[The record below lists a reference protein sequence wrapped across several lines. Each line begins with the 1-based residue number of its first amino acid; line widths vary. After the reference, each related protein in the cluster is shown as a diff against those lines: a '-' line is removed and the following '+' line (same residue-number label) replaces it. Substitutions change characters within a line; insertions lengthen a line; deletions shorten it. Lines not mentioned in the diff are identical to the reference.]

1 MIRCEKICKK
11 TVAIS
16 LVFFLI
22 FANCFTLLSNFSYAK
37 SDDLGKQLSVN
48 TSNNVEYTVNFAE
61 EDEELEYEYIG
72 AIDEENL
79 SIHAQVEVK
88 KEGYL
93 KNAKILIESEKGLS
107 FEIAEESNEDYQTEG
122 NQVTVSNISA
132 GEKRDIV
139 LPIKYKEREDIE
151 NLNKKI
157 NVRLIGTYVNGKGEE
172 KTISENYILRLIWN
186 TNSEYNVSSDIRK
199 YIPFAANEEKGIVL
213 QTVVRTFIP
222 EQNNFV
228 AKEEIVIDAAKID
241 GYEIKKIIVSN
252 KSGENLEEKDWNY
265 DEKENTVSIKVENK
279 EEKISSEEYLVTYV
293 LSGDKELELPFK
305 INKKVNGYIFMYGTD
320 EKIEASYEEET
331 KIEEAMGNVVTIES
345 TSTDKIALGN
355 ILNNSLAEE
364 NEYKTN
370 YSTKVT
376 ADISST
382 EMIEAIVIKNLEEE
396 FENDEGTYTLNS
408 STKSVEIDKNNF
420 EEVLGTD
427 GKIEIIDQNNEI
439 VSTINKDTKLN
450 EEKYKAELDLD
461 KYTIRTSK
469 PISEGILTIT
479 INKEII
485 KTDYSYEQLKTFSH
499 INTKYVGSV
508 IYEGDSENKVSDMTN
523 KIELVKPETNA
534 ELSISNNI
542 FSTIADNEAEIEI
555 KLNNTTEDIDMYKNP
570 KFEITFP
577 EYIDDVIVSNI
588 AIANAEDVFTI
599 KESTIYKNEEGK
611 IVLTIDTEGE
621 QTRYNLN
628 TINNGTSILINCKIK
643 LNLYTPSSNQK
654 IRLAYSN
661 ENVTSYRQEN
671 NGKGYSELEV
681 AYKAPFGVVSI
692 NRTSGYESTGKA
704 VTSVHQGK
712 VTDKIEIF
720 ADSKVATMDIIVM
733 NNNENSCDN
742 VKILGRIPFKGN
754 KDVVTGEDLGTTLDT
769 RIVSEIKQANTNLA
783 NATIYYSSNG
793 EATEDLEDINN
804 GWKTEIQDLRTIKSY
819 LIVLNDYDMKPG
831 EIIKYSYD
839 YEIPANLEHNTN
851 IYGSFK
857 TIFDNKNNVATVK
870 EISKAD
876 IVGLTTGAG
885 PQLAV
890 ETNTNVKERVKE
902 YEKIKYTIKV
912 ENTGSEVS
920 ENVVVKTKLPEEA
933 TLAVNSTVTTVEGV
947 AGWTLKPEREIIT
960 NIPKLNPGEIKII
973 EFFVQVNKLPTIEEY
988 YARQEGFSR
997 TEDGKY
1003 AIQEAYI
1010 DENGETKYKEKII
1023 ENLPEIRLVC
1033 QSVIT
1038 AKDLA
1043 KEIKTSDSGILIE
1056 RSKLIAEET
1065 IETQDDT
1072 ARVNETIESKILIKN
1087 NTDETMRNIVVTK
1100 RLPEG
1105 LKYGES
1111 YTRGYAEDGITL
1123 NKINNTD
1130 YNMDTRTVTW
1140 RIDELN
1146 PRRTVLL
1153 IGDWVVSDLKDNTY
1167 KDIVSTETMIDV
1179 NGDTYQAGQ
1188 VDIPVGIPNLE
1199 VTQNSNKTNE
1209 YVKVGDQIEYTFTIE
1224 NTGAVRANNVTLSDM
1239 LPEELSI
1246 KSLTYTVDGI
1256 EVSKV
1261 VAKNEDAT
1269 VYTSIMPEGKLEA
1282 KVLAEVNDIGTAQKT
1297 IKNVG
1302 AIKGASL
1309 KEVKSNEITNI
1320 IERTEDVTGKASLD
1334 NEPNTPIIENSQ
1346 SIFKEINNTNN
1357 AIKERYE
1364 IKGNVW
1370 LDENKDGIRDEKE
1383 SKLPKIE
1390 VKLFNLDSNE
1400 ALETTFTDQDGQYK
1414 FANRENGKYILKFY
1428 YDNTKYGI
1436 TEYKKQ
1442 NIEEDK
1448 NSDIIKLEED
1458 NRIIATTDVI
1468 EINNGSISNIDA
1480 GLVMATTFD
1489 LSLRKSI
1496 SKVTVQTSE
1505 GIKNYDFN
1513 NTDLAKVDI
1522 NGKHLNGATVLVEY
1536 TFTVKNEGELEGY
1549 AKQIVDYMP
1558 SELEFS
1564 TELNKN
1570 WYKGNDGNLYTEEL
1584 ADSVIAPGEIKT
1596 VKLVLSKAMNETN
1609 TGITNNQAEISKDY
1623 NKAGIADIDSVP
1635 GNKKDD
1641 DMSAADLIIGV
1652 KTGDTLIFI
1661 SAIIAGIVAAIV
1673 IIVAIKSSKIIYK
1686 ARLKFRKEV

>member
-1 MIRCEKICKK
+1 MRCEKICKK

-37 SDDLGKQLSVN
+37 NDELGKQLSVN
-48 TSNNVEYTVNFAE
+48 TSSNVEYTVNFAE
-61 EDEELEYEYIG
+61 KDEELEYEYKG
-72 AIDEENL
+72 SIDEENL
-79 SIHAQVEVK
+79 AIHVQIEVK

-93 KNAKILIESEKGLS
+93 KDAKLLIESENGLS
-107 FEIAEESNEDYQTEG
+107 FNIAEESNDDYQIEG
-122 NQVTVSNISA
+122 NKVTISNISA

-139 LPIKYKEREDIE
+139 LPIKYQEKDDIE

-172 KTISENYILRLIWN
+172 KSISENYLLRLIWN

-213 QTVVRTFIP
+213 QTVVKTVIP
-222 EQNNFV
+222 DKNNFV
-228 AKEEIVIDAAKID
+228 AKEELVIDAIKID
-241 GYEIKKIIVSN
+241 GYKIKKIIISN
-252 KSGENLEEKDWNY
+252 KSGENIDEKDWNF
-265 DEKENTVSIKVENK
+265 DEEENIVSIKVENK
-279 EEKISSEEYLVTYV
+279 EEKITSEEYLITYV
-293 LSGDKELELPFK
+293 LSGNKELEMPFK

-320 EKIEASYEEET
+320 EKIEANYEEEAQ
-331 KIEEAMGNVVTIES
+331 IEEAIGNVVTIES
-345 TSTDKIALGN
+345 NSTEKIALGN

-370 YSTKVT
+370 YSSKIT

-382 EMIEAIVIKNLEEE
+382 DMVEAIVIKNLGEE
-396 FENDEGTYTLNS
+396 FEKDGTTYTLNS
-408 STKSVEIDKNNF
+408 TTKSIEIDKSNF

-427 GKIEIIDQNNEI
+427 GKIEIIDENNEI
-439 VSTINKDTKLN
+439 AKTINKDTKID
-450 EEKYKAELDLD
+450 EGKYKVELDLS

-469 PISEGILTIT
+469 PTSEGILTLT

-485 KTDYSYEQLKTFSH
+485 KTDYSYEQLKTFSQ
-499 INTKYVGSV
+499 INAKYVGSV
-508 IYEGDSENKVSDMTN
+508 IYEGDSENKISDMTN
-523 KIELVKPETNA
+523 KIELIKPETNA
-534 ELSISNNI
+534 ELFISNNT
-542 FSTIADNEAEIEI
+542 FSTIADNETELEI
-555 KLNNTTEDIDMYKNP
+555 KFNNSTEDVDMYKNP

-577 EYIDDVIVSNI
+577 EYVEDVIVSNV
-588 AIANAEDVFTI
+588 AIANAEDVFDI
-599 KESTIYKNEEGK
+599 KEATMYRNSEGR
-611 IVLTIDTEGE
+611 IVLSINIEGE

-628 TINNGTSILINCKIK
+628 TINNGTSILVNCRIK
-643 LNLYTPSSNQK
+643 LNIYTPSSNHK
-654 IRLAYSN
+654 ITLTYSN
-661 ENVTSYRQEN
+661 ENATSYRTEN
-671 NGKGYSELEV
+671 NSKGYSDV
-681 AYKAPFGVVSI
+681 DVTYKAPFGVVSI
-692 NRTSGYESTGKA
+692 NRISGYESTGKA
-704 VTSVHQGK
+704 ITSVDQGK

-720 ADSKVATMDIIVM
+720 TDSKIATMDIIVM

-754 KDVVTGEDLGTTLDT
+754 KDVATGEDLGTTLDT
-769 RIVSEIKQANTNLA
+769 KLVSGIKQADTNLA
-783 NATIYYSSNG
+783 NATIYYSNNG
-793 EATEDLEDINN
+793 EATEDLSDINN
-804 GWKTEIQDLRTIKSY
+804 GWQTQIQDLNTVKSY
-819 LIVLNDYDMKPG
+819 LIVLNDYDMQPG
-831 EIIKYSYD
+831 EIIKYSYN

-851 IYGSFK
+851 IYGSFE
-857 TIFDNKNNVATVK
+857 TIFDNKNSVATVK

-876 IVGLTTGAG
+876 VVGLTTGAG
-885 PQLAV
+885 PQISV
-890 ETNTNVKERVKE
+890 ETNTNVKEKIKE

-920 ENVVVKTKLPEEA
+920 ENIVVKTKIPEGA

-973 EFFVQVNKLPTIEEY
+973 EFFVQANKLPTIEEY
-988 YARQEGFSR
+988 YAKQEGFSR

-1003 AIQEAYI
+1003 AIQESYV

-1043 KEIKTSDSGILIE
+1043 KEIKTSDSGIVLE
-1056 RSKLIAEET
+1056 RSRVIAEET
-1065 IETQDDT
+1065 VETQDDT

-1123 NKINNTD
+1123 NKINNSD

-1146 PRRTVLL
+1146 PRRTILL
-1153 IGDWVVSDLKDNTY
+1153 IGDWVVDDLKDNVY
-1167 KDIVSTETMIDV
+1167 KDTVSTDTKIDI
-1179 NGDTYQAGQ
+1179 NGDIYQAGQ
-1188 VDIPVGIPNLE
+1188 VDIPVGAPNLE
-1199 VTQNSNKTNE
+1199 VIQNSNKTNE
-1209 YVKVGDQIEYTFTIE
+1209 YVKIGDQIEYTFTIK

-1239 LPEELSI
+1239 LPEEVSI

-1261 VAKNEDAT
+1261 VSKNEDAT

-1282 KVLAEVNDIGTAQKT
+1282 KILAEVNDIGTAQKT
-1297 IKNVG
+1297 VKNVG
-1302 AIKGASL
+1302 TIKGANL

-1320 IERTEDVTGKASLD
+1320 IERTSDVTGTVSQE
-1334 NEPNTPIIENSQ
+1334 NEVITQKPENSQ
-1346 SIFKEINNTNN
+1346 SVFKEINNNN
-1357 AIKERYE
+1357 TIKDKYE

-1370 LDENKDGIRDEKE
+1370 LDENKDGVRDNNEN
-1383 SKLPKIE
+1383 KLPKIE
-1390 VKLFNLDSNE
+1390 VKLFSLDSDKV
-1400 ALETTFTDQDGQYK
+1400 LETTFTDQDGQYK
-1414 FANRENGKYILKFY
+1414 FSNRDNGKYILKFY

-1480 GLVMATTFD
+1480 GLVIATTFD
-1489 LSLRKSI
+1489 LSLTKTI

-1513 NTDLAKVDI
+1513 NTNLAKVDI
-1522 NGKHLNGATVLVEY
+1522 NAKHLNGATVLVEY

-1564 TELNKN
+1564 TEFNKN
-1570 WYKGNDGNLYTEEL
+1570 WYKGNDGKLYTEEL
-1584 ADSVIAPGEIKT
+1584 ADSVIAPGETKT
-1596 VKLVLSKAMNETN
+1596 VKLVLSKAMNERN

-1623 NKAGIADIDSVP
+1623 NKAGIADIDSIP